1 MWWLCTRPGLQST
14 ANRTTLWGRR
24 KEGFRSLRTT
34 SGSSMNTT
42 PRTGP
47 IRLVWTGLLTWQ
59 MRSTG
64 LCIWVQGLLLS
75 GGLPTRLAIV
85 TLFVSAIPCRSPLIG
100 ERKVL
105 SLKSKTKEVA
115 VSYSPYSF
123 LNFIYLHV
131 FLLDLIQLLLP
142 FFFDYKYYCCSLF
155 IILFLEMKEIGLCI
169 TRP

>member
-1 MWWLCTRPGLQST
+1 M
-14 ANRTTLWGRR
+14 
-24 KEGFRSLRTT
+24 
-34 SGSSMNTT
+34 
-42 PRTGP
+42 
-47 IRLVWTGLLTWQ
+47 
-59 MRSTG
+59 
-64 LCIWVQGLLLS
+64 
-75 GGLPTRLAIV
+75 
-85 TLFVSAIPCRSPLIG
+85 
-100 ERKVL
+100 L

-155 IILFLEMKEIGLCI
+155 IIFFLEMKEIGLYI